1 MLAIIAI
8 LYLLVG
14 YFAIRDPLRLFFV
27 LFIATCNL
35 PTPSEINLGIY
46 VFKIS
51 HLYMFSLLCLQVG
64 NLSQLNLFDQLKN
77 FSFLKPLLFLAIPL
91 AICDFMVTMDAKS
104 IVSAV
109 FSTVFSIFI
118 LSYVFELSSHRK
130 RHAEIAT
137 FFTLFILANSIYAF
151 YCYNLGS
158 NPYEIYVKQFLPDTQ
173 SVRLISESYAE
184 DLRFGIA
191 GRQQAF
197 FNHPITYGAVL
208 TCIWAVMAKLFFN
221 RTIGNV
227 YFAAISAFIVVNIAL
242 CASRSAYLFA
252 MVVAFGIMIR
262 YFFAGR
268 RYIQLASLGLFSVT
282 ALLLTD
288 SFGAIYEALEPFI
301 FFFDD
306 AVQAKHGITGS
317 SLEMRL
323 DQFSGVFS
331 LIQDSLLFGN
341 GRLFILEYLTNYGGH
356 PVLLGF
362 ESILFSIPIMYG
374 LVGTAAYFAFFTVV
388 FKSSFHPRNGF
399 LQILFV
405 GYMALIIST
414 GFMGTLPI
422 FLATWTI
429 LRLLEE
435 PEEQPS
441 FQPVAGL
448 HGPQQ

>member
-8 LYLLVG
+8 LYLLVA

-27 LFIATCNL
+27 LFVAVCNL
-35 PTPSEINLGIY
+35 PTPSEINLGFY

-51 HLYMFSLLCLQVG
+51 HIYIFALLCLQIG
-64 NLSQLNLFDQLKN
+64 NLSQINLYEQLKS
-77 FSFLKPLLFLAIPL
+77 FSFAKPLLVLALPL
-91 AICDFMVTMDAKS
+91 ALCDVMVTMKPTN
-104 IVSAV
+104 IVSV
-109 FSTVFSIFI
+109 IFSTVFGIFI
-118 LSYVFELSSHRK
+118 LAYIFELSDHKNRSK
-130 RHAEIAT
+130 EIAN
-137 FFTLFILANSIYAF
+137 FFTLFVLANGLYAF
-151 YCYNLGS
+151 YCYGLGA
-158 NPYEIYVKQFLPDTQ
+158 NPYELFVKQYLPDTQ

-221 RTIGNV
+221 RTIGNI

-268 RYIQLASLGLFSVT
+268 RYIQLASLGLFSLI

-317 SLEMRL
+317 SLEMRM

-331 LIQDSLLFGN
+331 LIEDSLLFGN
-341 GRLFILEYLTNYGGH
+341 GRLFILGYLTNYGGH

-374 LVGTAAYFAFFTVV
+374 LVGTAAYFAFFTMVL
-388 FKSSFHPRNGF
+388 KSSFHPRNGF

-405 GYMALIIST
+405 GYMALIVST